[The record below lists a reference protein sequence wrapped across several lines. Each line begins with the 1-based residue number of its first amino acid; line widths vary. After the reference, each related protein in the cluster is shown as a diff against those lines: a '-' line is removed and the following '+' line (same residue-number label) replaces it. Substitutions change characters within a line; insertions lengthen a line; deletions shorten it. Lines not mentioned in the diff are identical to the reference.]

1 MLNLKENSFRKR
13 VYIIS
18 ATVIAIVFSAYLFL
32 KFDPSRVSADN
43 NMLEDVTSKQIVV
56 PVSAKKYKILHV
68 MSYHSPWQWTD
79 SQLLGFQAA
88 LKGVDVQYNVMQMD
102 TKQRSDMAWIQQ
114 ISKEI
119 CNTIDSSKPDL
130 VFTSDDNAQIYVT
143 ERYLNSEIPFV
154 FSAVNENPE
163 KYGFVGSR
171 NVTGVLERLHYL
183 STIRLLKRLVPS
195 VRKVAIIS
203 DTGQMWTPM
212 IGEMKQQMS
221 QLPDI
226 KVVNYD
232 VVKTYE
238 EFKQKVLEYQDKVD
252 AFGTLGIFEFKD
264 ENGNNISQD
273 DVIKWI
279 RANSK
284 IPDFSFYEDRVN
296 RGELCAVTVSGYAQ
310 GYQAGLLARSIL
322 IDGKSPAELPMKA
335 TEEGIPMINMVT
347 AKRLNINPNADVLL
361 TAKVVQD
368 ILE

>member
-1 MLNLKENSFRKR
+1 MFNLNENVFRKQ
-13 VYIIS
+13 VAII
-18 ATVIAIVFSAYLFL
+18 AVAVIVIVIGVYLFL
-32 KFDPSRVSADN
+32 KFDPSNVSADN
-43 NMLEDVTSKQIVV
+43 TLLDKIPSKQVV
-56 PVSAKKYKILHV
+56 SPVPAKQYKILHV

-88 LKGVDVQYNVMQMD
+88 LKDLDVQYHIMQMD
-102 TKQRSDMAWIQQ
+102 TKQRSDAAWIQQ
-114 ISKEI
+114 ISREI
-119 CNTIDSSKPDL
+119 CNTIDTSRPDL

-143 ERYLNSEIPFV
+143 TRYLNSDIPFV
-154 FSAVNENPE
+154 FSAVNENPR

-171 NVTGVLERLHYL
+171 NITGVLERIHYVA
-183 STIRLLKRLVPS
+183 TVRLLKRLVPT
-195 VRKVAIIS
+195 VRKVAIIC
-203 DTGQMWTPM
+203 DVGQMWTP
-212 IGEMKQQMS
+212 IIEEIKQQES

-226 KVVNYD
+226 KVVSYD
-232 VVKTYE
+232 IVKTYE
-238 EFKQKVLEYQDKVD
+238 EFKQKVFEYQDKVD

-264 ENGNNISQD
+264 ENGNNVSQD

-279 RANSK
+279 CNNSK
-284 IPDFSFYEDRVN
+284 IPDFSFYEDRIN

-322 IDGKSPAELPMKA
+322 VDRKSPAELPMKE

-347 AKRLNINPNADVLL
+347 AKRLNINPSADVLL